1 MEGEE
6 LGNENILFRSYI
18 SLVKRFQ
25 FFIIFFD
32 LGSLQTIRRVFDTDK
47 LAFTELLGVP
57 NAIRGVYLNDW
68 ARSKLLSRY
77 RI

>member
-1 MEGEE
+1 MK
-6 LGNENILFRSYI
+6 
-18 SLVKRFQ
+18 VKAWINPKHLK

-57 NAIRGVYLNDW
+57 NAIRGV
-68 ARSKLLSRY
+68 ASKYSAPG
-77 RI
+77 